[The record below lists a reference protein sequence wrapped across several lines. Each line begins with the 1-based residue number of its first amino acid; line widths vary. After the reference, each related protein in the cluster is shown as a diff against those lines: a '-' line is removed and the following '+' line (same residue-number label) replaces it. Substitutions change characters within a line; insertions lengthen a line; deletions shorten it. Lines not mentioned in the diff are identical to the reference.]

1 MKRIQWLLLGLIGV
15 FTLTLS
21 PGCFIDIDDDD
32 NIFGCL
38 NGSGPIVSETII
50 LPDFTGIDVR
60 MSARVFVRQGD
71 EFEVTVE
78 GKQNIIDEL
87 ERDVHNGIWRIEID
101 RCVRDV
107 GELTVFVTM
116 PDITSL
122 KMSGSGDI
130 ISENTLIVQDINL
143 EISGS
148 GDIDLSLEADDID
161 SRISGSGDLILEGL
175 ADELDLTISGSGDLR
190 AFGLTLRTA
199 DINITGSGDAEVF
212 VNELLIVRIS
222 GSGDVFF
229 KGDPT
234 IDTTITGSGR
244 VVDAN

>member
-1 MKRIQWLLLGLIGV
+1 MKRIQWLFLALISV
-15 FTLTLS
+15 FALTLS
-21 PGCFIDIDDDD
+21 PGCFIDFDDDE
-32 NIFGCL
+32 NIFGCI
-38 NGSGPIVSETII
+38 NGSGPIVSETITV
-50 LPDFTGIDVR
+50 PDFTGIDVR

-71 EFEVTVE
+71 DFEVTVE

-87 ERDVHNGIWRIEID
+87 ERDVHNGVWKIEID

-107 GELTVFVTM
+107 GDLTIFITM

-130 ISENTLIVQDINL
+130 VSENTLLVDDIEI

-148 GDIDLSLEADDID
+148 GDIDLSLEADEIN
-161 SRISGSGDLILEGL
+161 SRISGSGDLIFEGL
-175 ADELDLTISGSGDLR
+175 ADELDLAITGSGDLR

-199 DINITGSGDAEVF
+199 DINISGSGDAEVF

-229 KGDPT
+229 KGDP
-234 IDTTITGSGR
+234 ILDVTITGSGR